1 MQQNKAAAAAMQKKK
16 LENKQRNFISSE
28 KKNFGEAK
36 NFRPLTSSRV
46 SQKNLFFSSH
56 VFVGKKER
64 ARVRVSCMIKEEE
77 FLKKTRVAVAG
88 RNARTHTHAH
98 SEGYIR
104 DFRARAREHALVCAH
119 SRNASMLSL
128 FPCLSLSLLIGVLY
142 SAHRVK
148 QRERESERERENCIL
163 AVQSKSSARFSVLC
177 FDQFS

>member
-1 MQQNKAAAAAMQKKK
+1 MTDNYEKGSLKKK
-16 LENKQRNFISSE
+16 PANHKFQFDFSTFEVEKENENAAKQSSSSSNAE
-28 KKNFGEAK
+28 KKTGEQTK
-36 NFRPLTSSRV
+36 KFHFVRKKKFRG
-46 SQKNLFFSSH
+46 SQKFSPVDFFPSFAKNLFFSSH

-88 RNARTHTHAH
+88 RNARAHTHAH

-128 FPCLSLSLLIGVLY
+128 PLSLSL
-142 SAHRVK
+142 S
-148 QRERESERERENCIL
+148 
-163 AVQSKSSARFSVLC
+163 
-177 FDQFS
+177 